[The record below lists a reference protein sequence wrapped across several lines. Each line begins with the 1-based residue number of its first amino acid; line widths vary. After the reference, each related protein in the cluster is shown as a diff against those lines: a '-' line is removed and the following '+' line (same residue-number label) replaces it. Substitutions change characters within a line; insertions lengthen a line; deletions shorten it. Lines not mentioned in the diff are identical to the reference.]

1 MAAETTIKLHYD
13 VSSEDFTRAGEAS
26 SDLKGKLKQMGISP
40 EAIRKVAIA
49 LYEGEINMVIHA
61 NGGYIDVEISEK
73 GLKLVLADTGPG
85 INDIVQAT
93 QAGFSTALEQIRNL
107 GFGAGMGLPNMIKYT
122 DDMIID
128 SIVGV
133 GTTIT
138 MFINM

>member
-1 MAAETTIKLHYD
+1 MAADSSIKLHYD
-13 VSSEDFTRAGEAS
+13 VPNDDFTRAGEAS

-61 NGGYIDVEISEK
+61 NGGYIDVEISEE
-73 GLKLVLADTGPG
+73 GLKLVLTDTGPG

-93 QAGFSTALEQIRNL
+93 QAGFSTALEQIRIL
-107 GFGAGMGLPNMIKYT
+107 GFGAGMGLPNMLKYT

-138 MFINM
+138 MYISM